1 VAAAFLDDF
10 ARELRQIGEVG
21 FRRRHVAPV
30 LIVTGR
36 AAKPGSKGPEGATH
50 RTGISH
56 QGAAL
61 ALIHRVFPIVKAA
74 HARSGPVSVG
84 RTSENDVVIPEY
96 SISKRHCTFELGEGT
111 MAIRDA
117 GSTNGTLLNGS
128 PLGAD
133 APVPLCG
140 GETITMGRFK
150 LVYETPA
157 GFLELVSGLVK

>member
-1 VAAAFLDDF
+1 MAATYLEDF

-21 FRRRHVAPV
+21 FRRRYGAPV
-30 LIVTGR
+30 LIVMAAGR
-36 AAKPGSKGPEGATH
+36 PGGA
-50 RTGISH
+50 S
-56 QGAAL
+56 L
-61 ALIHRVFPIVKAA
+61 ALIHRVFPLVKAA
-74 HARSGPVSVG
+74 DAPSGPVSVG
-84 RTSENDVVIPEY
+84 RTVENDVVIPEY
-96 SISKRHCTFELGEGT
+96 SISKCHCTFELGEGSMT
-111 MAIRDA
+111 VRDA

-140 GETITMGRFK
+140 GETITMGRFE